1 MYGFDFYKF
10 KLALKKLEEEN
21 YLKLQADVKKV
32 KIFVE
37 NALAKI
43 LETTAKQ
50 GRTKYMGLEKNKFTD
65 KK

>member
-37 NALAKI
+37 NALAKM
-43 LETTAKQ
+43 LESTANQ
-50 GRTKYMGLEKNKFTD
+50 ARTNYMGLQMY
-65 KK
+65 

>member
-37 NALAKI
+37 NALAKS
-43 LETTAKQ
+43 
-50 GRTKYMGLEKNKFTD
+50 
-65 KK
+65 

>member
-37 NALAKI
+37 NALAKM
-43 LETTAKQ
+43 LESTAYQ
-50 GRTKYMGLEKNKFTD
+50 ARTNYMGLEMY
-65 KK
+65 

>member
-32 KIFVE
+32 KISGE
-37 NALAKI
+37 TALAKM
-43 LETTAKQ
+43 LESPANQ
-50 GRTKYMGLEKNKFTD
+50 ARTNYMGLEMY
-65 KK
+65 